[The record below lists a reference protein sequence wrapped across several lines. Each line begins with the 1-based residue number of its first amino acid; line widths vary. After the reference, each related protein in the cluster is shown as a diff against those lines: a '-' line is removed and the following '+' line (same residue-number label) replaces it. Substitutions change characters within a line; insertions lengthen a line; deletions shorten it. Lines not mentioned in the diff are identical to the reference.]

1 MELQHCVEDYYS
13 WRSNVNFHDYVSSDG
28 SSWYGPY
35 SCEEE
40 FSRWYG
46 LKYVYEECINGN
58 CLGIDFGSTTQPGN
72 DL

>member
-1 MELQHCVEDYYS
+1 M
-13 WRSNVNFHDYVSSDG
+13 SSDG

-46 LKYVYEECINGN
+46 LKYVYEECMNGN
-58 CLGIDFGSTTQPGN
+58 CLGIDFGSTTEPGN